1 MLPGGQRF
9 KICRF
14 TYLYAIRMP
23 NLDSRQPTDSS
34 SSDSIPAEPPIT
46 LSQDDYR
53 RLSHVR
59 YQLRRFLRFSE
70 DISHAEGLTSLQYQ
84 LLLHVKAMQE
94 KNWASVSELAEKLQ
108 AKHHGVVA
116 LLDRCEKL
124 DLIQRCINQ
133 EDRRQVEI
141 HLLPKGEQVLERLAI
156 LHQPELRML
165 EDAFS
170 FTAEGNGT
178 RKKQTF

>member
-1 MLPGGQRF
+1 
-9 KICRF
+9 
-14 TYLYAIRMP
+14 MP
-23 NLDSRQPTDSS
+23 NVDPCNPTNSP
-34 SSDSIPAEPPIT
+34 PAESPSDLPVT

-70 DISHAEGLTSLQYQ
+70 DICHAEGLTSLQYQ
-84 LLLHVKAMQE
+84 LLLHVKAMRG
-94 KNWASVSELAEKLQ
+94 KDWASVGELAEKLQ

-124 DLIQRCINQ
+124 GLIQRRINQ

-141 HLLPKGEQVLERLAI
+141 HLLPEGEKVLERLAV

-165 EDAFS
+165 ESSFS
-170 FTAEGNGT
+170 LPAAESGA
-178 RKKQTF
+178 

>member
-1 MLPGGQRF
+1 
-9 KICRF
+9 
-14 TYLYAIRMP
+14 MP
-23 NLDSRQPTDSS
+23 NLDPRNPTNSPSS
-34 SSDSIPAEPPIT
+34 ESTSDLPAT

-59 YQLRRFLRFSE
+59 HQLRRFLRFSE
-70 DISHAEGLTSLQYQ
+70 DICHAEGLTSLQYQ
-84 LLLHVKAMQE
+84 LLLHVKAMRG
-94 KNWASVSELAEKLQ
+94 KDWASVGELAEKLQ

-124 DLIQRCINQ
+124 GLIQRRINQ

-141 HLLPKGEQVLERLAI
+141 HLLPEGEKVLERLAV

-165 EDAFS
+165 ENSFS
-170 FTAEGNGT
+170 LPTQDGEP
-178 RKKQTF
+178 R

>member
-1 MLPGGQRF
+1 MS
-9 KICRF
+9 
-14 TYLYAIRMP
+14 
-23 NLDSRQPTDSS
+23 NLDPSTTTDLPASDKKNDALPTV
-34 SSDSIPAEPPIT
+34 

-59 YQLRRFLRFSE
+59 YQLRRFLRLSE
-70 DISHAEGLTSLQYQ
+70 DICHTGGLTSLQYQ
-84 LLLHVKAMQE
+84 LLLHVKGMHG
-94 KNWASVSELAEKLQ
+94 KNWASVGELAEKLQ

-124 DLIQRCINQ
+124 GLIERRANQ

-141 HLLPKGEQVLERLAI
+141 HLLPRGEQLVERLAA
-156 LHQPELRML
+156 LHQPELRLL

-170 FTAEGNGT
+170 FQGHDLPPGKA
-178 RKKQTF
+178 

>member
-1 MLPGGQRF
+1 
-9 KICRF
+9 
-14 TYLYAIRMP
+14 MP
-23 NLDSRQPTDSS
+23 TIDSCPPTDSPSGAS
-34 SSDSIPAEPPIT
+34 SPADLPVT
-46 LSQDDYR
+46 LTQDDYR

-70 DISHAEGLTSLQYQ
+70 DICHAEGLTSLQYQ
-84 LLLHVKAMQE
+84 LLLHVKAMHG
-94 KNWASVSELAEKLQ
+94 KCWASVSELAEKLQ

-124 DLIQRCINQ
+124 DLIRRSINQ

-141 HLLPKGEQVLERLAI
+141 HLLPKGEQVLERLAV

-165 EDAFS
+165 KDAFS
-170 FTAEGNGT
+170 FSAQDDGT
-178 RKKQTF
+178 RKTQTS

>member
-1 MLPGGQRF
+1 M
-9 KICRF
+9 
-14 TYLYAIRMP
+14 
-23 NLDSRQPTDSS
+23 
-34 SSDSIPAEPPIT
+34 
-46 LSQDDYR
+46 
-53 RLSHVR
+53 
-59 YQLRRFLRFSE
+59 RFSE

-84 LLLHVKAMQE
+84 LLLHVKAMDG
-94 KNWASVSELAEKLQ
+94 KSWASVSELAEKLQ

>member
-1 MLPGGQRF
+1 
-9 KICRF
+9 
-14 TYLYAIRMP
+14 MP
-23 NLDSRQPTDSS
+23 NLDPRERTSS
-34 SSDSIPAEPPIT
+34 PSSDRPADLPIT

-70 DISHAEGLTSLQYQ
+70 DICHAEGLTSLQYQ
-84 LLLHVKAMQE
+84 LLLHVKAMRG
-94 KNWASVSELAEKLQ
+94 KDWASVGELAEKLQ

-124 DLIQRCINQ
+124 GLIQRRINQ

-141 HLLPKGEQVLERLAI
+141 HLLPEGAKVLERLAV

-165 EDAFS
+165 ESSFS
-170 FTAEGNGT
+170 LPAAGSGA
-178 RKKQTF
+178 